1 MSKRIFPGNFVTNL
15 SSYQGQCVIAVPGR
29 QYYHKIGYAL
39 VDSTGGTSFDV
50 IIPSPDKRDDDKPRA
65 NITGLVVPDGATVYS
80 LGLRVTDNRK
90 EKDKG
95 DAASGL
101 VGTNTNRLKLAT
113 AVNST
118 AGGVI
123 SSSALGTNSA
133 SLAVASTT
141 VAPGTGRFSAAGTAV
156 SGAKTLK
163 VFVTD
168 STGASAGSALT
179 STATGGS
186 YIICEVSY
194 YLDDDVATTDDTILP
209 YLTES

>member
-95 DAASGL
+95 DAASGP
-101 VGTNTNRLKLAT
+101 
-113 AVNST
+113 
-118 AGGVI
+118 
-123 SSSALGTNSA
+123 LGTNSA

>member
-1 MSKRIFPGNFVTNL
+1 MSKRIYPGNFVTNL
-15 SSYQGQCVIAVPGR
+15 SSFQGQCVVAVPGR
-29 QYYHKIGYAL
+29 QYFHKIGYAL
-39 VDSTGGTSFDV
+39 VSSTGGTSFDV

-65 NITGLVVPDGATVYS
+65 NIIGLVVPDGATVYS
-80 LGLRVTDNRK
+80 LGLRVTDTRK

-101 VGTNTNRLKLAT
+101 VGTNTNRLKLAS

-123 SSSALGTNSA
+123 SGSALGTNSA
-133 SLAVASTT
+133 NLAVASTT
-141 VAPGTGRFSAAGTAV
+141 IAPSTGRFSAAGTAV

-168 STGASAGSALT
+168 SAGTGAGSTLT